1 MSSVKSAGG
10 GGWNKENSGSK
21 LASSGFEEFSASG
34 PFRRRETLESVVF
47 KNWPQRNV
55 GGGRVFPSFRW
66 LIVRHSQR
74 TNGLDCVMEH
84 LRSDRIHAS
93 LAPCLVSFHATPP
106 K

>member
-21 LASSGFEEFSASG
+21 LASSGFEEFSAQVLFDG
-34 PFRRRETLESVVF
+34 EKTLESVVF

-55 GGGRVFPSFRW
+55 GGVGCSVFPVVDRSTFT
-66 LIVRHSQR
+66 R

-84 LRSDRIHAS
+84 LRSDRIDMP
-93 LAPCLVSFHATPP
+93 L
-106 K
+106 